1 MPKGKKLGSNCKKDN
16 DCKNNNCVDGQCTHR
31 SKGVSRPRSSSS
43 AVNEVGSA
51 FSATGDFLS
60 NVGQGTTSALTGL
73 TAGVASY
80 MPSFSSSQ
88 PEEKDNTYDDYDE
101 TESIPESVPEELA
114 DMIRDGSITILMING
129 ERYYMNPGNGIIYNE
144 AGDVVGEELENG
156 ETTVSPQPETSY
168 DSISPNTAAAA
179 TGLAALGSTAYDNY
193 DKVENLS
200 NTVNSILDEEP
211 DSGSGETEIIQTPT
225 PDSDVQK
232 YSDEAENIQTPSP
245 DSIVDSNESPT
256 PIYDDSVSPDTV
268 SPLDYTDNTMP
279 ESAKFVSSGMDDT
292 NMLPGPSISELGNTN
307 PTMSMD
313 EYTPDSVEPMSEFND
328 TMNEYK
334 DNRRNLGGKSRRK
347 YKKATKKRKGRK
359 NKNTRRKKRGSR
371 RR

>member
-1 MPKGKKLGSNCKKDN
+1 MAKGRKVGSNCKKDK
-16 DCKNNNCVDGQCTHR
+16 DCKNKNCVDNQCTHR

-43 AVNEVGSA
+43 AANEVGSA
-51 FSATGDFLS
+51 FSTTGDFLS

-88 PEEKDNTYDDYDE
+88 PEEKYNTYDE

-129 ERYYMNPGNGIIYNE
+129 ERYYMNPGNGIIYSE
-144 AGDVVGEELENG
+144 AGDVVGEELDNG
-156 ETTVSPQPETSY
+156 ETTVSPQPEMTSY

-179 TGLAALGSTAYDNY
+179 TGLAALGNTAYDSY
-193 DKVENLS
+193 GKAENLS
-200 NTVNSILDEEP
+200 NTVSSILDEAP

-245 DSIVDSNESPT
+245 DET
-256 PIYDDSVSPDTV
+256 PIPTYDDSVSPDTV

-279 ESAKFVSSGMDDT
+279 ESAKFESSVMDDT
-292 NMLPGPSISELGNTN
+292 NMLPGPSISELGDTN
-307 PTMSMD
+307 PSMSMD

-328 TMNEYK
+328 TM
-334 DNRRNLGGKSRRK
+334 DDVTRNRGGKSRRK